1 MREILIKAFTILSI
15 LAFLTCNFQTENK
28 SVKPSVTNIT
38 ESVYA
43 SVTVRPRKTYYPQPL
58 RSGIIQNIYVEE
70 GDIIDQGDKLFD
82 ISATEEVRSNLENAE
97 LNLEEARFNY
107 QGENNMLLNM
117 KAEIRSLKDQLSLD
131 SINYE
136 RQKRLWSQNIGKKI
150 DLDQSLLTYNTN
162 KNKLKIV
169 EQKLA
174 QTKISLEKNYQISL
188 NQVRAQK
195 SLVQDYTV
203 RTKMGGKV
211 FSLFKE
217 EGDLIS
223 SQERFAEIG
232 TSNDFILE
240 MNIDE
245 VDITKINIGD
255 TVAISLD
262 AYANESFLASITEI
276 LPKKDE
282 VTQTFRAEGT
292 FINIP
297 SRLYNGLSG
306 EANIIIEKR
315 NNALIIPT
323 EYVLEGNK
331 VLTPAG
337 EKQIEIGIK
346 NLEFT
351 EVLNGLDTNITLL
364 KPSEQ

>member
-1 MREILIKAFTILSI
+1 MREILFKASSILSI
-15 LAFLTCNFQTENK
+15 LAFLICNFQTEND
-28 SVKPSVTNIT
+28 SVNPSVTNIT

-82 ISATEEVRSNLENAE
+82 ILATEEVRSKLENAE

-117 KAEIRSLKDQLSLD
+117 EAEIRSIRYQLNLD

-150 DLDQSLLTYNTN
+150 DLDQSSLKYNTN
-162 KNKLKIV
+162 KNKLKIL

-174 QTKISLEKNYQISL
+174 QTKINLEKNYQKSL

-195 SLVQDYTV
+195 SFVQDYTV

-255 TVAISLD
+255 TVWS
-262 AYANESFLASITEI
+262 Y
-276 LPKKDE
+276 P
-282 VTQTFRAEGT
+282 
-292 FINIP
+292 
-297 SRLYNGLSG
+297 LS
-306 EANIIIEKR
+306 
-315 NNALIIPT
+315 
-323 EYVLEGNK
+323 
-331 VLTPAG
+331 
-337 EKQIEIGIK
+337 
-346 NLEFT
+346 
-351 EVLNGLDTNITLL
+351 
-364 KPSEQ
+364 